1 MKVSHNN
8 SELNTKLTATTGA
21 STTRR
26 GLLLGASALGFFGAN
41 MVPMRALA
49 QTAIDPE
56 TIPGPSWAGG
66 AMGGRGINVW
76 GDSRVDFDPLLAYG
90 RADYYNLANFF
101 RGLTYLSVGSEPQL
115 DLASSVEISA
125 DGLVYT
131 FKLRDGIMF
140 HHGRQAVAEDFRW
153 SIERAVSPEKAS
165 WVQGFMTSVVG
176 YDDFVAGAV
185 PGLAGLGAL
194 DDRTIVITL
203 SKPDARLLSTLG
215 IPPFYVLPRD
225 EVERLGDE
233 FLTHPVGTGPYKW
246 VSYDGANNQMIAAR
260 FEDYI
265 YHGHLPYLDEIEVR
279 WNVTS
284 DIQYLQVVRGDAD
297 LSLGIPASVVPDI
310 MADAA
315 LAERFATLD
324 ALDVSW
330 WAFSVTKPPFNDVRV
345 RQAVNLAFDRSRAS
359 VFGINPTGHLLPPS
373 LLGFSDSAPIYAHD
387 PDRARA
393 LLAEAGLTD
402 LELKIGVFG
411 ATSGVSVRIAQLIA
425 QDLEAVGIRTVLEQ
439 RQETAFDIGSALS
452 DEYDMWNMGWGM
464 GLPDPS
470 ELTASLFGTGGAAN
484 FGGYSNPALDAK
496 ALDAISITDRDVRA
510 VAYAEI
516 EAELLRDAPF
526 LFVGVAQLN
535 SLRSAR
541 LQNFAFDAALWT
553 YWDRYWV
560 AGA

>member
-1 MKVSHNN
+1 
-8 SELNTKLTATTGA
+8 
-21 STTRR
+21 
-26 GLLLGASALGFFGAN
+26 
-41 MVPMRALA
+41 
-49 QTAIDPE
+49 
-56 TIPGPSWAGG
+56 
-66 AMGGRGINVW
+66 MGGRGVSVW

-101 RGLTYLSVGSEPQL
+101 RGLTFLSTGSEPQL
-115 DLASSVEISA
+115 DLAQTVDISA

-131 FKLRDGIMF
+131 FALREGVKF
-140 HHGRQAVAEDFRW
+140 HHGRQVVAEDFRW

-165 WVQGFMTSVVG
+165 WVQGFMISVVG
-176 YDDFVAGAV
+176 YDAYTGGEATA
-185 PGLAGLGAL
+185 LAGLSAP
-194 DDRTIVITL
+194 DDRTFVITL
-203 SKPDARLLSTLG
+203 SKPDARLLSILG

-265 YHGHLPYLDEIEVR
+265 YVDYLPFLDELEVR

-297 LSLGIPASVVPDI
+297 LSLAIPSAVVADI
-310 MADAA
+310 TADPG
-315 LAERFATLD
+315 LAERFAALD

-330 WAFSVTKPPFNDVRV
+330 WALNVTKAPFNDVRV
-345 RQAVNLAFDRSRAS
+345 RQAVNLAFDRSRVAI
-359 VFGINPTGHLLPPS
+359 FGINPTGHLFPPS
-373 LLGFSDSAPIYAHD
+373 LLGFSEAAPIYPHD

-393 LLAEAGLTD
+393 LLAEAGVTD
-402 LELKIGVFG
+402 LEIRIGVFG

-425 QDLEAVGIRTVLEQ
+425 QDLEAVGIKAIIEQ
-439 RQETAFDIGSALS
+439 RQESAFDIGSGLS

-496 ALDAISITDRDVRA
+496 ALEAIGITDRDARA
-510 VAYAEI
+510 AAYAGI
-516 EAELLRDAPF
+516 EAELLQDAPF

-535 SLRSAR
+535 SLRSSR
-541 LQNFAFDAALWT
+541 LQNFVFDSALWT
-553 YWDRYWV
+553 YWDRYWL
-560 AGA
+560 ADA

>member
-1 MKVSHNN
+1 MSNN
-8 SELNTKLTATTGA
+8 NNESNNALA
-21 STTRR
+21 SIAYVPTTRR
-26 GLLLGASALGFFGAN
+26 RLLFGATALGFLGAGILPTRSFG
-41 MVPMRALA
+41 
-49 QTAIDPE
+49 QTALDPKS
-56 TIPGPSWAGG
+56 IPGPGWAGG
-66 AMGGRGINVW
+66 AMGGRGVSVW

-101 RGLTYLSVGSEPQL
+101 RGLTFLSTGSEPQL
-115 DLASSVEISA
+115 DLAQTVDISA

-131 FKLRDGIMF
+131 FALREGVKF
-140 HHGRQAVAEDFRW
+140 HHGRQVVAEDFRW

-165 WVQGFMTSVVG
+165 WVQGFMISVVG
-176 YDDFVAGAV
+176 YDAYTGGEATA
-185 PGLAGLGAL
+185 LAGLSAP
-194 DDRTIVITL
+194 DDRTFVITL
-203 SKPDARLLSTLG
+203 SKPDARLLSILG

-265 YHGHLPYLDEIEVR
+265 YVDYLPFLDELEVR

-297 LSLGIPASVVPDI
+297 LSLAIPSAVVADI
-310 MADAA
+310 TADPG
-315 LAERFATLD
+315 LAERFAALD

-330 WAFSVTKPPFNDVRV
+330 WALNVTKAPFNDVRV
-345 RQAVNLAFDRSRAS
+345 RQAVNLAFDRSRVAI
-359 VFGINPTGHLLPPS
+359 FGINPTGHLFPPS
-373 LLGFSDSAPIYAHD
+373 LLGFSEAAPIYPHD

-393 LLAEAGLTD
+393 LLAEAGVTD
-402 LELKIGVFG
+402 LDIRIGVFG

-425 QDLEAVGIRTVLEQ
+425 QDLEAVGIKAIIEQ
-439 RQETAFDIGSALS
+439 RQESAFDIGSGLS

-496 ALDAISITDRDVRA
+496 ALEAIGITDRDARA
-510 VAYAEI
+510 AAYAGI
-516 EAELLRDAPF
+516 EAELLQDAPF

-535 SLRSAR
+535 SLRSSR
-541 LQNFAFDAALWT
+541 LQNFVFDSALWT
-553 YWDRYWV
+553 YWDRYWL
-560 AGA
+560 ADA